1 MSETMLSTR
10 GLTKRFGTFP
20 AVSDVDLDVAQGSIH
35 SIIGPNGAGKT
46 TLFRLLTGVHRP
58 TSGDVTFCG
67 ANIAGKKPHTVA
79 RRGLVQSFQLTSI
92 FPRLTVLESV
102 VAAILAPTR
111 RHLDIA
117 TRYQR
122 SVEGEARELLDSVG
136 LAPIAEVKAKTL
148 SHGDQ
153 RALDIALAL
162 ATKPKLLLLD
172 EPTAGMSPAETRK
185 TTDLVAELAG
195 RFGLTILFS
204 EHDMD
209 VVWEISD
216 RVTVLHQGRVIAEG
230 GVSEV
235 QANPEVMSVYLGE
248 GAGPVEVGVAP

>member
-1 MSETMLSTR
+1 MSEPILRTR
-10 GLTKRFGTFP
+10 GLTRRFGTFT
-20 AVSDVDLDVAQGSIH
+20 AVSDVDLDVAEGAIH

-58 TSGDVTFCG
+58 TDGDVTFRG
-67 ANIAGKKPHTVA
+67 SSIAGRRPHVVA
-79 RRGLVQSFQLTSI
+79 RRGLVQSFQLTSV

-102 VAAILAPTR
+102 VAALLAPTR
-111 RHLDIA
+111 RPFDML
-117 TRYQR
+117 TRR
-122 SVEGEARELLDSVG
+122 HHALAGEAHALLERIG
-136 LAPIAEVKAKTL
+136 LAELAGLEAKTL

-162 ATKPKLLLLD
+162 ATKPRLLLLD

-185 TTDLVAELAG
+185 TTDLVAELNRSTG
-195 RFGLTILFS
+195 VTILFS

-209 VVWEISD
+209 VVWGISD

-230 GVSEV
+230 AVDEV
-235 QANPEVMSVYLGE
+235 QRNPEVMAVYLGLE
-248 GAGPVEVGVAP
+248 EAAA

>member
-1 MSETMLSTR
+1 MTSILQTRKLS
-10 GLTKRFGTFP
+10 KRFGTFD
-20 AVSDVDLDVAQGSIH
+20 AVSDVDLDVAEGTIH

-46 TLFRLLTGVHRP
+46 TFFRLLTGVHRP
-58 TSGDVTFCG
+58 TEGDVTFNG
-67 ANIAGKKPHTVA
+67 ESIAGRKPHVVA
-79 RRGLVQSFQLTSI
+79 RKGLVQSFQLTSV

-102 VAAILAPTR
+102 VAALLAPTR
-111 RHLDIA
+111 RPFDIA

-122 SVEGEARELLDSVG
+122 TTEGEAHELLDRIG
-136 LAPIAEVKAKTL
+136 IGDLASTEARTL

-162 ATKPKLLLLD
+162 ATKPQLLLLD

-185 TTDLVAELAG
+185 TTDLVAELNRSTG
-195 RFGLTILFS
+195 VTILFS

-209 VVWEISD
+209 VVWGISH

-230 GVSEV
+230 TVPEV
-235 QANPEVMSVYLGE
+235 QSNPEVMRIYLGE
-248 GAGPVEVGVAP
+248 GVPGTEGAA